1 MPIGDGFDSLVA
13 DCDAFQLC
21 QRYAEFASLPFD
33 LHKDF
38 GGIVPAFIK
47 HSNHFDLI
55 SLFNGDTSRPL
66 TQQARKGNPSFS
78 SR

>member
-1 MPIGDGFDSLVA
+1 
-13 DCDAFQLC
+13 
-21 QRYAEFASLPFD
+21 

-55 SLFNGDTSRPL
+55 SLFQRRYLPPPDAAG
-66 TQQARKGNPSFS
+66 AKGEPQLFFQVTEPAPKAFRFIACLSG
-78 SR
+78 